1 MERLMADC
9 GELFFY
15 IRYRPV
21 ERFSPGC
28 IIFVRNYPKALKKN
42 IVKSIL
48 FLLALGLFYYFGY
61 YQGNKAFSGSDTP
74 AAVTPRTDVPAK
86 VYEVMTYIDRHGKAP
101 DGYVGGRRFGNYEKL
116 LPQKNSQKKIN
127 YLEWDVNP
135 RREGKN
141 RGAERLVTGDDKS
154 AYYTR
159 DHYKS
164 FTKIR

>member
-1 MERLMADC
+1 MRWAFFVSSIRLIH
-9 GELFFY
+9 G
-15 IRYRPV
+15 
-21 ERFSPGC
+21 FSSGY
-28 IIFVRNYPKALKKN
+28 IIFAQNCRKALKKN
-42 IVKSIL
+42 IIKSIL

-61 YQGNKAFSGSDTP
+61 YRGNKALAEPDVPG
-74 AAVTPRTDVPAK
+74 AVSPKPGIPAK
-86 VYEVMTYIDRHGKAP
+86 VYEVIGYIDLHGKAP

-116 LPQKNSQKKIN
+116 LPQKNEITQKKIN

-135 RREGKN
+135 RKEGKN